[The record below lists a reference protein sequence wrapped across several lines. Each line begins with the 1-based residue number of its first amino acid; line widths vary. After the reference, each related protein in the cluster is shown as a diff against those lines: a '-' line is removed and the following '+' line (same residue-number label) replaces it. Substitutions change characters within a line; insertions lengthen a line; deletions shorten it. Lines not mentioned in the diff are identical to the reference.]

1 MNTSPESA
9 APGAAGTPP
18 ATLPLTEIET
28 TTTIIPVIEETARV
42 VVHTIETGR
51 VRVVKEVD
59 EWLETLTTPLTETR
73 VEVER
78 VAVGRVVAEAPPV
91 RQEGDVMVI
100 SVVREEAVVVTQL
113 VLVEEVRIRR
123 TTTVSEWQEQVPLR
137 AETVHIK
144 QGLPAAETDLKK

>member
-9 APGAAGTPP
+9 ASGVA
-18 ATLPLTEIET
+18 ATLPAAPFRPEIT
-28 TTTIIPVIEETARV
+28 LIPTTITIPVIEETARV
-42 VVHTIETGR
+42 VIETVETGR
-51 VRVVKEVD
+51 VRVVKEVH

-123 TTTVSEWQEQVPLR
+123 TTTVSE
-137 AETVHIK
+137 
-144 QGLPAAETDLKK
+144 